1 MLSSTSEL
9 SDSKTTSDVD
19 EKASM
24 RAALAKKSRGLVPPP
39 TAHQADILDVKA
51 IEHPLRMHMLAS
63 CSRDGIVKIWV

>member
-1 MLSSTSEL
+1 
-9 SDSKTTSDVD
+9 
-19 EKASM
+19 M